1 MSADELTS
9 RPLIGGEDDMKDHD
23 FLPVAGHPDD
33 DECTHRSDG
42 TDATYCGDKRA
53 AHYVS
58 DGYEYEDW
66 VEDQQLDRAM
76 RARPHLT

>member
-1 MSADELTS
+1 
-9 RPLIGGEDDMKDHD
+9 MKDHD

-33 DECTHRSDG
+33 DECTYRSDG

-53 AHYVS
+53 AHNVY
-58 DGYEYEDW
+58 DEYTEADW
-66 VEDQQLDRAM
+66 VEDQGLDRAL